1 MSTENEVKNDVII
14 NFNGREFKAEDLNED
29 QANIAGKLN
38 VAQRKL
44 QRLQEAYEDYIIT
57 ADYRELQ
64 VKAFADTIEEEAE
77 VEEVIEEE

>member
-14 NFNGREFKAEDLNED
+14 NFNGRDFKSEDLNQE

-44 QRLQEAYEDYIIT
+44 QRLQDAYEDYVIT

-64 VKAFADTIEEEAE
+64 VKAFADTIEEAE
-77 VEEVIEEE
+77 VEEVTEEE

>member
-1 MSTENEVKNDVII
+1 MSNEKEIKNDVII
-14 NFNGREFKAEDLNED
+14 NFNGRDFKAEDLNED

-64 VKAFADTIEEEAE
+64 VKAFAETIEED
-77 VEEVIEEE
+77 EEVTEEE